1 MGDWE
6 SISAQKKFKEQVLV
20 KKEAENR
27 SDDCPKMW
35 FRMEQTQQ

>member
-1 MGDWE
+1 MSDWE
-6 SISAQKKFKEQVLV
+6 SISAQKMSKEQVLE

-27 SDDCPKMW
+27 NDDCPKMW